1 VGRLIDLLPL
11 SYPNAVV
18 AVGAAILG
26 ITAGVLGAFC
36 VLPRRSLVGDALA
49 HAALPGVCV
58 AFLVSGVKDPVWLLV
73 GAGVMGLAGALVIVG
88 IERTSRIR
96 PDAAIGI
103 VLSSFFALGIVL
115 LTHISNTGN
124 AQQAGLEKYLF
135 GQAAGLTESD
145 VTLMAVVGGVGLVL
159 VALAFRP
166 LKAATFDREFSASI
180 GLPVRALEVAATAL
194 LVIAVVVGLRTVGA
208 ILMVAMLIAPTVAA
222 RQLTSRL
229 AVLLPLAGLLGAG
242 VGVTGALLS
251 ARAEAP
257 TGPVIV
263 LVGVSLV
270 VLLVLVAPARGVA
283 WRAARRR
290 RTRRR
295 ELASAVLIDLELALH
310 EGPPPTSAELRQV
323 TGRPRRDL
331 SRALRDLGRAG
342 LTEADAGGRLV
353 LTEAGAGAA
362 HAALERRRLWSA
374 WLEHG
379 WRLELPDAR
388 EPDPR
393 DLRASLGDEAVARL
407 ETLAA
412 GSRT

>member
-1 VGRLIDLLPL
+1 MGRLIDLLPL